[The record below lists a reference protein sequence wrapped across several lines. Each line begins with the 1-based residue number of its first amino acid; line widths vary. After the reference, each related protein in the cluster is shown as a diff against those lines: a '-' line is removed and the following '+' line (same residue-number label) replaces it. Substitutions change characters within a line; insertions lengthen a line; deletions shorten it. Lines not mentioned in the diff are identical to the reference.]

1 MVLAAVAILAVLAL
15 WIEREVPIEL
25 PAPTGPFAVGRSI
38 ENWRGNG
45 HEVLAW
51 IWYPA
56 IPNGAP
62 AEYMPAAM
70 RAHRGGGPF
79 RFVTHDLTKVRCHSF
94 RNAPRRAGSFPV
106 VIFRG
111 GGSGAVAGYTTLTE
125 DLASHG
131 YVVVG
136 FDAPGSA
143 RNPELCR
150 EKACYDRL
158 LALWV
163 SDIAFVADRLGGN
176 VGIFGHSFGGAQAAQ
191 FCAHDPRCAAGID
204 VDGILLGDVV
214 QRGIR
219 KPFLFLVSDH
229 GDDAESRRIKA
240 EIQSVGKPIVVLPH
254 ANHFTFSDDGAL
266 LKSGLFRLLLGV
278 NGRRQLAQTTETVH
292 RFFDAAIAPP
302 PSRRAPRP

>member
-1 MVLAAVAILAVLAL
+1 MRRFLAGLALVATLAVLAL

-25 PAPTGPFAVGRSI
+25 PVPTGPFAVGRSI
-38 ENWRGNG
+38 EAWRGNG

-56 IPNGAP
+56 VPNGAP
-62 AEYMPAAM
+62 AEY
-70 RAHRGGGPF
+70 AHAGGGGPL

-106 VIFRG
+106 VIFRA
-111 GGSGAVAGYTTLTE
+111 GGSGSVARYTTLTE

-136 FDAPGSA
+136 LDAPGSS

-150 EKACYDRL
+150 EQACYDRL
-158 LALWV
+158 LALWI

-191 FCAHDPRCAAGID
+191 FCAHDSRCAAGID
-204 VDGILLGDVV
+204 VDGLLLGDVV

-219 KPFLFLVSDH
+219 KPFLFLLSDH
-229 GDDAESRRIKA
+229 DNEPGSDRIKA
-240 EIQSVGKPIVVLPH
+240 EIQSVRRPIVVLPH

-266 LKSGLFRLLLGV
+266 LKSGLFRVLLGV
-278 NGRRQLAQTTETVH
+278 NGRRQLAQTAQTV
-292 RFFDAAIAPP
+292 RSFFDAHLKG
-302 PSRRAPRP
+302 